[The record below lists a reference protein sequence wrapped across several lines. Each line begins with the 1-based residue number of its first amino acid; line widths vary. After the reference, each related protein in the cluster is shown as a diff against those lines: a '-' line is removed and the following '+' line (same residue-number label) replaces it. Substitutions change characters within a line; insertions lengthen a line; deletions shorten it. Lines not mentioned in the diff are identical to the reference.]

1 MSRKSYD
8 FCKVL
13 SEELDPEKLR
23 KKFLASLLEL
33 QNVERG
39 SIWVKREGGYKCIEA
54 AGIQSNQVLGLTI
67 SADRPSVVGW
77 VIENRKMTIAE
88 PGKDARHF
96 KEVEEGMTIKSSL
109 ILCFPLFLK
118 SGEVYG
124 AVQLIDTS
132 AGGSRLNLNEEYL
145 ELLQQVIDIG
155 SIALANSLV
164 YSEQLQENLKLKEFL
179 AEIRAGVEIIGKS
192 ALFTKVMKV
201 ASDYAKTD
209 FPVLITGE
217 SGTGK
222 EIIANEIHRG
232 SSRREQPFLV
242 QNCSAIP
249 ETLLESELFGYQ
261 KGAFTGAIKDKAGL
275 FEAAEGGTLF
285 LDEIGDMPPHL
296 QARILRVIQDGE
308 IKPLGGT
315 KTRKVNVR
323 IISATNKDL
332 KEEIEKGGFREDL
345 FYRLNVLPLHMP
357 PLRERREDIPLLLDH
372 FLKKEARK
380 MGVSPKRLTKEA
392 MEILLDYPWRGN
404 VRELE
409 NFVKHILVVVD
420 ADWITP
426 GDLFAY
432 LEMHQAPS
440 SGTHEE
446 VPSSRGELVPVSPPS
461 LSALFDGYT
470 WDDLEKAYVLHLL
483 EKNKWHITRAAKV
496 AGVNRS
502 TFDSRMKKLGIRK

>member
-8 FCKVL
+8 FCRVL

-39 SIWVKREGGYKCIEA
+39 SIWVKREGGYRCIEA
-54 AGIQSNQVLGLTI
+54 AGAQSGQVLGLTV
-67 SADRPSVVGW
+67 SADRPSIVGW
-77 VIENRKMTIAE
+77 VIENGKMTIAE

-96 KEVEEGMTIKSSL
+96 KEVEEGMTVKSKL
-109 ILCFPLFLK
+109 ILCFPLLLK

-145 ELLQQVIDIG
+145 ELLQQIIDIG
-155 SIALANSLV
+155 SIALGNSLV
-164 YSEQLQENLKLKEFL
+164 YSEQLQENLKLREFL
-179 AEIRAGVEIIGKS
+179 AEIRAGVEVIGKS
-192 ALFTKVMKV
+192 APFMKVMKV
-201 ASDYAKTD
+201 AEDYAKTD

-222 EIIANEIHRG
+222 ELIANEIHRG
-232 SSRREQPFLV
+232 SSRREKPFLV

-261 KGAFTGAIKDKAGL
+261 KGAFTGAFKDKVGL
-275 FEAAEGGTLF
+275 FEAADGGTLF

-315 KTRKVNVR
+315 KTKTVDVR

-332 KEEIEKGGFREDL
+332 KEEIEKGAFREDL
-345 FYRLNVLPLHMP
+345 FYRLNVLPLHLP
-357 PLRERREDIPLLLDH
+357 PLRERREDISLLLDH
-372 FLKKEARK
+372 FIKKEARK
-380 MGVSPKRLTKEA
+380 IGVPPKRMTKEA
-392 MEILLDYPWRGN
+392 MDILVDHPWRGN

-409 NFVKHILVVVD
+409 NFVKHLLVVVNE
-420 ADWITP
+420 DWIAP
-426 GDLFAY
+426 DDLSAH
-432 LEMHQAPS
+432 LEVHGAPS
-440 SGTHEE
+440 SFTHEASLS
-446 VPSSRGELVPVSPPS
+446 PRGEAAQATQQS
-461 LSALFDGYT
+461 LSTLFDGHT
-470 WDDLEKAYVLHLL
+470 WNDLEKAYVLYLL
-483 EKNKWHITRAAKV
+483 EKNKWHITRAARE